1 MGLISLKTRLSCLT
15 MGLISLKTRLV
26 SLGERGADERKMMM
40 ESKAGHLCDNVMG
53 QISVVPGTEV
63 QGTRNS
69 LALPRSDFNCSPA
82 HRNAGAFP
90 DFRELGTWGDAS
102 SCPRPGR
109 TAGAADEGALGF
121 GYYIR
126 RRVDELRLRSLGH
139 AFATHRRVTRR
150 S

>member
-1 MGLISLKTRLSCLT
+1 MGMISLKTRLSCLT

-26 SLGERGADERKMMM
+26 SLEKGAPDERKMMM

-90 DFRELGTWGDAS
+90 DFKNSVLGETQVLVLD
-102 SCPRPGR
+102 RVNRGR
-109 TAGAADEGALGF
+109 RG
-121 GYYIR
+121 
-126 RRVDELRLRSLGH
+126 
-139 AFATHRRVTRR
+139 
-150 S
+150 

>member
-1 MGLISLKTRLSCLT
+1 
-15 MGLISLKTRLV
+15 
-26 SLGERGADERKMMM
+26 MMM

-90 DFRELGTWGDAS
+90 DFKNSVLGETQVLVLD
-102 SCPRPGR
+102 RVNR
-109 TAGAADEGALGF
+109 GAADEGALGF

-126 RRVDELRLRSLGH
+126 RRVDELRLRRLGH